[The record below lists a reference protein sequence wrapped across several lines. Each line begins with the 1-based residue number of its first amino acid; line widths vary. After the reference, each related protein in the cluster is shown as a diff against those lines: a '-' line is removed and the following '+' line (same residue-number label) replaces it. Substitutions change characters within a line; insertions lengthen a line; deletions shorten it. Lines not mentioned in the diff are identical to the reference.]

1 MITVANI
8 HHDHHSE
15 LMSFWPLWMSEWM
28 RNQKETYHVQDQNQ
42 NDLEKMKI
50 YHHQSLYQNQ
60 QPNADDD
67 EDKMLVDIVLIVVVV
82 DDVDVVVV
90 DVDNNYL
97 SMLMIYHALMY
108 QI

>member
-1 MITVANI
+1 
-8 HHDHHSE
+8 
-15 LMSFWPLWMSEWM
+15 M

-50 YHHQSLYQNQ
+50 CHQSWYQNQ
-60 QPNADDD
+60 QPNVDDD
-67 EDKMLVDIVLIVVVV
+67 EDKKLVDIVLIVVVV

>member
-1 MITVANI
+1 
-8 HHDHHSE
+8 
-15 LMSFWPLWMSEWM
+15 M

-67 EDKMLVDIVLIVVVV
+67 EDKMLVDIVLIVDVVV
-82 DDVDVVVV
+82 DVNVVVVV